1 MQETHR
7 VNGKPDPKPIYCP
20 HCKQVLEEGRAL
32 LLSGMITGLAYICPT
47 CKIIF
52 LPDLKPL
59 ARLSGGAN

>member
-1 MQETHR
+1 METRR

-20 HCKQVLEEGRAL
+20 HCGRVLEEGRAL
-32 LLSGMITGLAYICPT
+32 LLSAQVTGTAYICPT

-59 ARLSGGAN
+59 ARLVGGEN